1 MLQCRTI
8 LLLGACAALVSGCG
22 SSPTQ
27 PATSSALTSSATTT
41 SVALTATSAH
51 YAGTLT
57 QTPPLPPLPLDLS
70 LFFTIPGG
78 SLRPASAARPIQGLA
93 INFLVTGG
101 YSTGPGGFSGTIA
114 GTLDGTP
121 ANGTFTGTLTANLAT
136 GCVAKRNYQGPL
148 TASALNWAPG
158 DQIETCGGASPLTF
172 TVTPP
177 ATPTPPTTSVAT
189 TSIQGC

>member
-1 MLQCRTI
+1 MRRLSWS
-8 LLLGACAALVSGCG
+8 LWLGVCAALVSGCG

-27 PATSSALTSSATTT
+27 PATSSVLTSSITTT
-41 SVALTATSAH
+41 SVALTSTSAH

-57 QTPPLPPLPLDLS
+57 QPPPLPVLPLDLS

-78 SLRPASAARPIQGLA
+78 SLRPASAARPIHGLA
-93 INFLVTGG
+93 INYLVTGG
-101 YSTGPGGFSGTIA
+101 YDTGPGGFSGTIA

-148 TASALNWAPG
+148 TAAALNWSPG
-158 DQIETCGGASPLTF
+158 DQIETCGAP
-172 TVTPP
+172 VR
-177 ATPTPPTTSVAT
+177 
-189 TSIQGC
+189 